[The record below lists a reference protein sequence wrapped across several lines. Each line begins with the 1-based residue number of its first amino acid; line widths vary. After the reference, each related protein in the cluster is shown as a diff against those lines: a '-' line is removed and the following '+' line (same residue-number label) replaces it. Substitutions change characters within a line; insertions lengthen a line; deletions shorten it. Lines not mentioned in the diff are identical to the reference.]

1 MKHRFVIFIFFF
13 SIGVFAQ
20 TNNRV
25 AIVDTEFI
33 MKKMPEFQEAEK
45 ELQKRANEWDLTITR
60 KKKEIKDLK
69 DALATERPL
78 LTQQLIDER
87 QEDIEVLERELLTFQ
102 HEKFGPDGDYFI
114 QKRNLVKPLQ
124 DQIFTIV
131 NEIAEKKKY
140 GVVLDKAD
148 SDNSMI
154 YANNRFDISD
164 QVLRQLEKARNS
176 SKMTKQE
183 IAALE
188 AQEREFDKQERQRT
202 KREEFEERNREI
214 QRQKE
219 DQIIND
225 YLANNPQSALQSPEE
240 RLKQQQLERQNEL
253 KRRQEELR
261 QQQLKKVEEQKR
273 KIEEQRLAVQ
283 RAQEKARE
291 EAEKK
296 KQQILEQQKLALEK
310 QKQAQKKQQERLEE
324 LKRQQ
329 LLRKIEAEKKQAE
342 RLAERKKM
350 IEERKKQMEELR
362 QQRLKEQE
370 EAKAKR
376 LKEQEEARNRSK

>member
-1 MKHRFVIFIFFF
+1 MKHRFVIFIFLF
-13 SIGVFAQ
+13 SVGVFGQ

-124 DQIFTIV
+124 DQISTIV

-164 QVLRQLEKARNS
+164 QVLRQLEKTRNS

-202 KREEFEERNREI
+202 KREEFEERNREV

-310 QKQAQKKQQERLEE
+310 QKQAQKEQQERLEE